1 MYHRCGC
8 ENMVYL
14 FCDNRPSLT
23 AVRCHLPRTVRSSG
37 DAEDSC
43 TGLLDLE
50 PYPNIFPV
58 LRQRPK
64 HSFVHSSQMPTIIFV
79 IFAVTLV
86 DWHFLSSM
94 AIKSNLVTT
103 NTFFWLKN
111 VWISLRTRCPPALD
125 CGLLTFSHSFALY
138 LRGSQEG
145 PSKRKPRNGNW
156 KWQHL
161 WRALLHTPRQAWSV
175 AFVSNNGFATQC
187 LYLQRAGTISPS
199 FIASVLDSEP
209 SLSAEHDA
217 DLKFTANS
225 MYAASAD
232 TVRTDRKHGKHWSH
246 SLYSNQTIASV
257 SHLLLAMMYYPVPFQ
272 KARDEISRVIG
283 TERLPTF
290 DDRASLPYGMY
301 GL

>member
-1 MYHRCGC
+1 
-8 ENMVYL
+8 MVI
-14 FCDNRPSLT
+14 RS
-23 AVRCHLPRTVRSSG
+23 RSPRTVRSSG

-50 PYPNIFPV
+50 PYPNIFPD

-64 HSFVHSSQMPTIIFV
+64 HSFVHSSQILTIILA

-125 CGLLTFSHSFALY
+125 YGLLIFFHSFALY
-138 LRGSQEG
+138 PRGSREG
-145 PSKRKPRNGNW
+145 PSKRKLQNGNW

-161 WRALLHTPRQAWSV
+161 WRALSHTPRQAWSV
-175 AFVSNNGFATQC
+175 VFGSNNSFTTQC
-187 LYLQRAGTISPS
+187 LFLQRAGTISPS

-232 TVRTDRKHGKHWSH
+232 TVRTDWNHGKYW
-246 SLYSNQTIASV
+246 
-257 SHLLLAMMYYPVPFQ
+257 SHLL
-272 KARDEISRVIG
+272 
-283 TERLPTF
+283 
-290 DDRASLPYGMY
+290 
-301 GL
+301 